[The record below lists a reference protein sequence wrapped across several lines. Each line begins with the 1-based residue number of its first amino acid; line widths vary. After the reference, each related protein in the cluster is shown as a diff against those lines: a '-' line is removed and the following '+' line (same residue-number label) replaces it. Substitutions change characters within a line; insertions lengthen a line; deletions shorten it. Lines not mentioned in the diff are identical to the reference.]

1 MDYTEKHRAEICR
14 ILHELKENIRETLD
28 FALDNIDSIQM
39 DSFFQAEEHFER
51 ISKGLIRLEEEFE
64 GAFTRDKL
72 KQFETRLFFLED
84 RFEEIEAELR
94 QRPRRRRRARISLL
108 DFFRF
113 SQGEQTLS
121 AKNGEIHS
129 HAEAYA
135 LFNLEP
141 GASLKTVTATFRK
154 MAKELHPDS
163 RGGDRS
169 QEPRLRKL
177 IAAYQYI
184 KEQDTSK

>member
-1 MDYTEKHRAEICR
+1 MDYTEKHRAEICK
-14 ILHELKENIRETLD
+14 ILQELKENIRETLD
-28 FALDNIDSIQM
+28 FALDNIDTIQM
-39 DSFFQAEEHFER
+39 DIYFHAEEHFER
-51 ISKGLIRLEEEFE
+51 ISRGLIRLEEEFGGE
-64 GAFTRDKL
+64 FTRDKL

-94 QRPRRRRRARISLL
+94 QRPRRRRRPRISLL
-108 DFFRF
+108 DFFRTTQEERRL
-113 SQGEQTLS
+113 SEQ
-121 AKNGEIHS
+121 NGEVQSHS
-129 HAEAYA
+129 EAFA

-141 GASLKTVTATFRK
+141 GTPLKIVTATFRK

-184 KEQDTSK
+184 KEHDASK